1 MMDASQHLLVHWVH
15 QAADN
20 LKLMTRED
28 VEAVIQYHVQREES
42 FDALKPLLA
51 AVTVQENQ
59 KSYAKRAESRVSR

>member
-1 MMDASQHLLVHWVH
+1 
-15 QAADN
+15 
-20 LKLMTRED
+20 MTRED